1 VAEDYQ
7 APLPESAQVIADVI
21 GREATLHLAKHLR
34 YDGLIYS
41 KSRRCRL
48 FYVPKLK
55 RLTEAYWLVQVI
67 GYENAKLL
75 QDEFGGSL
83 LTLAACSETLRGER
97 NHRVVT
103 AYKAGKS
110 VQEIATL
117 HAIAPRTVYDI
128 LFNTRNRTD
137 QRNG

>member
-1 VAEDYQ
+1 VAEEYQ

-55 RLTEAYWLVQVI
+55 RLTESYWLVQVI

-97 NHRVVT
+97 NHRVVA

-137 QRNG
+137 KRNG

>member
-1 VAEDYQ
+1 MAEDYQ
-7 APLPESAQVIADVI
+7 APLPESAQAIADVI

-34 YDGLIYS
+34 YDSLIYS

-75 QDEFGGSL
+75 QEEFGGSL

-97 NHRVVT
+97 NHRVIN
-103 AYKAGKS
+103 AHKAGKS
-110 VQEIATL
+110 VQEIAKL

-128 LFNTRNRTD
+128 LFNTRNRSG
-137 QRNG
+137 QRNA

>member
-1 VAEDYQ
+1 M
-7 APLPESAQVIADVI
+7 IADVI

-55 RLTEAYWLVQVI
+55 RLTESYWLVQVI

-83 LTLAACSETLRGER
+83 LTLASCSETLRGER
-97 NHRVVT
+97 NHRVVA

-128 LFNTRNRTD
+128 LFNTRNRND

>member
-1 VAEDYQ
+1 VAEEYQ

-55 RLTEAYWLVQVI
+55 RLTESYWLVQVI

-97 NHRVVT
+97 NHRVVA

>member
-1 VAEDYQ
+1 MAEEYQ

-55 RLTEAYWLVQVI
+55 RLTESYWLVQVI

-97 NHRVVT
+97 NHRVVA